1 VHVLVAPDKFKGSLT
16 AVEVAA
22 RVCAGLRSV
31 TPDLAVRQLPVA
43 DGGDGTVDAAVAAGF
58 TRVPVEASGPTG
70 TPVDTAY
77 ARRDD
82 LAVVEL
88 ACVCGLLLLP
98 GGRPDPLRA
107 SSFGVGEVIRAAV
120 GAGCRRVILGVGG
133 SASTDGGAG
142 MLQALGARL
151 VGPDGTDLPA
161 TGLPLDAPYTV
172 PPGTPYTVPP
182 GTPYTVDLSGLDPAL
197 RGVDV
202 VVASDVDN
210 PLYGPRGAAEVFAPQ
225 KGAGPDEVRR
235 LDAALRTWGAAV
247 TAATGSDRTAVP
259 GAGAAGGV
267 GYGAVAALGAGLRPG
282 IDIVLDLIG
291 FAGQLAGCR
300 LVVTGEGALDAQTL
314 AGKAPAGVAAAARK
328 AEVPVVAVAG
338 RNALSTVE
346 LAEAGISGAYP
357 LTDIEPDVT
366 RCIAEAGPLLEQVAA
381 RIARDWLT
389 RPGPET

>member
-1 VHVLVAPDKFKGSLT
+1 VHVLVAADKFKGSLT

-22 RVCAGLRSV
+22 RVSAGLRSV
-31 TPDLAVRQLPVA
+31 APHLAVRQLPVA

-58 TRVPVEASGPTG
+58 ARVPVTASGPTG

-98 GGRPDPLRA
+98 GGRPDPLHA

-120 GAGCRRVILGVGG
+120 AAGCRQVILGVGG

-151 VGPDGTDLPA
+151 VDPAGTDLPA
-161 TGLPLDAPYTV
+161 TGLPVD
-172 PPGTPYTVPP
+172 
-182 GTPYTVDLSGLDPAL
+182 TPYTVDLSGLDPAL
-197 RGVDV
+197 RGVAV

-235 LDAALRTWGAAV
+235 LDAALRRWGAAV
-247 TAATGSDRTAVP
+247 TAATGTDRTAVP

-267 GYGAVAALGAGLRPG
+267 GYGAVAALGADLRPG

-291 FAGQLAGCR
+291 FAGQLVDCR

-328 AEVPVVAVAG
+328 ADVPVVAVAG
-338 RNALSTVE
+338 RNTLSTVE
-346 LAEAGISGAYP
+346 LAEAGISGVYP

-366 RCIAEAGPLLEQVAA
+366 RSIADAGPLLEQVAA

-389 RPGPET
+389 RPAPGI